1 MFPRPFSFEMQ
12 MNDNAALLTAFY
24 TAFQQKDYAG
34 MIACYHPDVRFSDPV
49 FTDLRGKQ
57 AGAMWHMLCER
68 GQDLQVVFSDVGA
81 DETNGRVHW
90 EATYTFSTGRKVH
103 NVIDAAFAFQDGL
116 IIRHQD
122 SFDLWRWTR
131 MALGPMG
138 LFLGWSSAVQRRVRG
153 TAVRSLNVFIAK
165 HPEYPS

>member
-1 MFPRPFSFEMQ
+1 MKTNQELIQ
-12 MNDNAALLTAFY
+12 TFY
-24 TAFQQKDYAG
+24 TAFQQRDYAG
-34 MIACYHPDVRFSDPV
+34 MIACYHPDIHFSDPV

-68 GQDLQVVFSDVGA
+68 GQDLQIDFGDVWA
-81 DETNGRVHW
+81 DEGNGRAHW

-103 NVIDAAFAFQDGL
+103 NVIDAEFAFQDGL

-138 LFLGWSSAVQRRVRG
+138 WFLGWSLVVQNRVRG
-153 TAVRSLNVFIAK
+153 TAVQSLNNFIAN
-165 HPEYPS
+165 HSEYQ